1 MRPTPFAL
9 AFTELARDRFPAIAQ
24 VLERDALSSADR
36 DRFIL
41 LEPVG
46 RLLREIAPDGTGADA
61 LEAHI
66 LMLHHAYRHWTGGR
80 WVYRVAEAA
89 LQRAA
94 TVRKSFRAAGGG
106 TSISSH
112 LPHQALYLQLPELK
126 VWGTPT
132 ADGTAEPLDGLFVT
146 ETAEPGGI
154 AVLAI
159 FGIRQDRHGFS
170 AVGLEGRADASDPT
184 GSEIEV
190 AAAREDGSE
199 RFSPTLAGGA
209 QAGLYSLMNA
219 GELLLLTCRL
229 LALLPVTP
237 DAGDEI
243 RDASERFVDVP

>member
-36 DRFIL
+36 DHFVL

-61 LEAHI
+61 LEAHM

-80 WVYRVAEAA
+80 WVYRVDEAA
-89 LQRAA
+89 LRRAA
-94 TVRKSFRAAGGG
+94 AG
-106 TSISSH
+106 TSITSH
-112 LPHQALYLQLPELK
+112 LPHQALYVQLPELK

-132 ADGTAEPLDGLFVT
+132 ADGAAEPLDGLFVT
-146 ETAEPGGI
+146 EAAEPGGI
-154 AVLAI
+154 AVLGI
-159 FGIRQDRHGFS
+159 FGIREGRPGFS

-209 QAGLYSLMNA
+209 QAGLYSLANA

-229 LALLPVTP
+229 LVLLP
-237 DAGDEI
+237 EM
-243 RDASERFVDVP
+243 ERFVDVT